1 MNIINCVKVAYHDLF
16 QTLQKVETLCT
27 SYDLYLHTSFLVYEH
42 PATILENLELE
53 TSHHLICHL
62 ETNVM
67 LFHPGELTWLSYIIC
82 GSLLD
87 WLNQYSCIEASI
99 ASCCPS
105 LTGQKCG
112 LYNYMAFLS
121 DNWGLIC
128 QLMFDNRE
136 RNKQNCNGEARPSR
150 TRSCDEIFQPE
161 REYHRSHA

>member
-1 MNIINCVKVAYHDLF
+1 MH
-16 QTLQKVETLCT
+16 
-27 SYDLYLHTSFLVYEH
+27 SFSVYEH

-53 TSHHLICHL
+53 TSPCLICHL

-67 LFHPGELTWLSYIIC
+67 LFHPSELTWLSYIVY

-99 ASCCPS
+99 SSCCPS
-105 LTGQKCG
+105 LTGAKVWALC
-112 LYNYMAFLS
+112 LYHYMAFLL

-136 RNKQNCNGEARPSR
+136 RNKQNCNGEARPNR
-150 TRSCDEIFQPE
+150 IRNCDEIFQPE
-161 REYHRSHA
+161 REYRRLFA